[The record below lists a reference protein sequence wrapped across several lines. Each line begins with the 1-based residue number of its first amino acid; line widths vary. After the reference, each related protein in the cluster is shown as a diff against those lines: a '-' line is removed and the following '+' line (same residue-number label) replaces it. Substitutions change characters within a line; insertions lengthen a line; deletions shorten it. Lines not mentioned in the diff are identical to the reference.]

1 MKRSLITFSMIF
13 ALACGGCVGR
23 WSRRAE
29 KPNQP
34 PRAVRQYVAGVRAH
48 IDGDDDKAIASLEK
62 ATAADPDLTMARGM
76 LGDLYRSRGEY
87 EKAVPQYEAMTRL
100 DPYAPANHYKLGIA
114 YQFLRRL
121 EDAAASYLR
130 ALQLDPKD
138 ANTNMNLGL
147 VYLALGQPDDAVRY
161 TEKATLLD
169 PASPAAFSNLGVALE
184 AAREY
189 ARAETAYRRSLDL
202 DPLQQQTLLNLGLNL
217 IQQNKGADAVSIMER
232 VLKNDD
238 SPLTHKRY
246 GDALARAG
254 RYEEAVKQYQLA
266 VERDPRFYQALNE
279 IGWVRIAEYRKGL
292 ELDDS
297 KRKSAIEHWQRSL
310 KIRPDQPRI
319 QTAIADWGEK
329 MLFGK

>member
-1 MKRSLITFSMIF
+1 MVF
-13 ALACGGCVGR
+13 AIVCGGCMGR

-29 KPNQP
+29 KQNQP
-34 PRAVRQYVAGVRAH
+34 PRAVRQYVSAVRAH
-48 IDGDDDKAIASLEK
+48 IDGDDERAIASLEK

-76 LGDLYRSRGEY
+76 LGDLYRSKGQY
-87 EKAVPQYEAMTRL
+87 DKAVPQYEAMTRL

-130 ALQLDPKD
+130 ALKLDPKD

-147 VYLALGQPDDAVRY
+147 VYLALGQPEDAVRY

-169 PASPAAFSNLGVALE
+169 PNSPAGFSNLGVALE
-184 AAREY
+184 ASGDY

-202 DPLQQQTLLNLGLNL
+202 DPQNEQTLLNLGLNL

-232 VLKNDD
+232 VLKTSDD
-238 SPLTHKRY
+238 PVTRKRY

-254 RYEEAVKQYQLA
+254 RYDEAVKQYQAAL
-266 VERDPRFYQALNE
+266 EKNPNYYQAMNE
-279 IGWVRIAEYRKGL
+279 IGFVRIAEYRKSL
-292 ELDDS
+292 ELDDA
-297 KRKSAIEHWQRSL
+297 KRKSALVHWQKSL
-310 KIRPDQPRI
+310 QINKNQPRI
-319 QTAIADWGEK
+319 ETAIADWGEK